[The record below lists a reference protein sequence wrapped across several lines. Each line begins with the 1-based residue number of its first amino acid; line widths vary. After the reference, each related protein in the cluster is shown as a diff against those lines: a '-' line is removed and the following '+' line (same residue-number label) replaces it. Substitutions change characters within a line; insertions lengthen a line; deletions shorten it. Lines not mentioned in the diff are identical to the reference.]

1 MSMVGR
7 FVLIMKTTKIINKK
21 LIVLTFVF
29 ENLIFFKHLL
39 KCKD

>member
-7 FVLIMKTTKIINKK
+7 FVLIMKTTKIINNK

-29 ENLIFFKHLL
+29 ENLIFF
-39 KCKD
+39 